1 MTLKKIIIAVSLT
14 LSVAAAAFAEP
25 AKAPVAA
32 GAPAAATTAVAA
44 PAVPNAPPAA
54 AVPAAPVNP
63 VSVAPAAAPAVKAE
77 IKTNKLITLT
87 MFGIIIAI
95 TLAVVISSAR
105 KTKSAADF
113 YAAGGGITGTQ
124 NGWAIAGDYM
134 SAASFLGISGLIS
147 LYGYDG
153 FMYSVG
159 WLVAYITV
167 LLIVAEPCR
176 NAGKYTLGD
185 ILSFRTNPKPV
196 RAIAAISTVAVS
208 TFYLTAQMV
217 GAGKLMQLLLKP
229 MVTYQQAI
237 IGVGILMVG
246 YVVFGGMTATTWVQI
261 IKAGLLMSGAI
272 TLAILVAVKAHM
284 NPFTFF
290 NDIVTNDNIIQHV
303 QSLAIFKK
311 EIADGKSLME
321 GAGQRF
327 LEPGLYLTNPID
339 QISLGLALVLGTAGM
354 PHILMRFFTVPTA
367 QAARKS
373 VIIAMFIIG
382 GFYILTTLLGF
393 GAAIHVTPQVIKTF
407 DAGGNMATLLLAQ
420 QLGGD
425 IAPIFGDILLAF
437 LCAVAFAT
445 ILAVVSGLVL
455 AASAAIA
462 HDIYVNVIKD
472 GHADQHEQVMAA
484 RITSFVVGAVGIF
497 IGIAAEKQNVA
508 HLVALAFAVAAS
520 GNLPVVVMSLF
531 WRKFNT
537 AGVIGGLL
545 VGTIASIGLVMVSP
559 NMTYPK
565 TVAAAAQKTIEAIEK
580 KQSTLPPG
588 VTLAEKEIKDLD
600 KARKD
605 FETNKNGKSML
616 GLDKAIFP
624 LKNPGIVSI
633 PLGFI
638 AAILF
643 TLLFPCRRAEEGWDE
658 IYVRQNTG
666 LGMAKAVDH

>member
-1 MTLKKIIIAVSLT
+1 MTLKNIIIAASITLT
-14 LSVAAAAFAEP
+14 IAATAFAEEP
-25 AKAPVAA
+25 KN
-32 GAPAAATTAVAA
+32 APAAPGSTPAVAA
-44 PAVPNAPPAA
+44 PATPG
-54 AVPAAPVNP
+54 APV
-63 VSVAPAAAPAVKAE
+63 AAAPGAATPAPVVAPPLTKKKELKANKAV
-77 IKTNKLITLT
+77 TLS
-87 MFGIIIAI
+87 MFAIIIGI
-95 TLAVVISSAR
+95 TMGVVVWAAR
-105 KTKSAADF
+105 QTKTAADF

-134 SAASFLGISGLIS
+134 SAASFLGISGMIS

-185 ILSFRTNPKPV
+185 ILSFRTDPKPV
-196 RAIAAISTVAVS
+196 RAVAALATVAVS

-217 GAGKLMQLLLKP
+217 GAGKLMALLIGVPYK
-229 MVTYQQAI
+229 TAI

-261 IKAGLLMSGAI
+261 IKAGLLMSGAFLLSVLV
-272 TLAILVAVKAHM
+272 LAKAGF
-284 NPFTFF
+284 NPIFF
-290 NDIVTNDNIIQHV
+290 FDQIVTNPDIQDHV
-303 QSLAIFKK
+303 SKLVLK
-311 EIADGKSLME
+311 DGITLNGIE
-321 GAGQRF
+321 AGQRF
-327 LEPGLYLTNPID
+327 LEPGLFMKAPLD
-339 QISLGLALVLGTAGM
+339 QISLGMALVLGTAGM

-382 GFYILTTLLGF
+382 GFYVLTTLLGF
-393 GAAIHVTPQVIKTF
+393 GAAINLTPQGIISV
-407 DAGGNMATLLLAQ
+407 DPGGNMATLMLAQ
-420 QLGGD
+420 QLGADISPILGD
-425 IAPIFGDILLAF
+425 LFLAF
-437 LCAVAFAT
+437 LCSVAFAT

-484 RITSFVVGAVGIF
+484 RITSLVVGAVGII
-497 IGIAAEKQNVA
+497 IGLMAEKANVA
-508 HLVALAFAVAAS
+508 HLVALAFAVASS
-520 GNLPVVVMSLF
+520 GNLPVVVLSLF

-537 AGVIGGLL
+537 AGVISGLV
-545 VGTIASIGLVMVSP
+545 VGTVASIGLVMVSP

-565 TVAAAAQKTIEAIEK
+565 LVAKGAEKVITALEK
-580 KQSTLPPG
+580 KQAGLPPG
-588 VTLAEKEIKDLD
+588 AVLDVKDTKALE

-605 FETNKNGKSML
+605 VLGKDGKSIM
-616 GLDKAIFP
+616 GLEEPILK
-624 LKNPGIVSI
+624 LKNPGIISI

-638 AAILF
+638 AAILGA
-643 TLLFPCRRAEEGWDE
+643 LLFPNKRAEEMFDE
-658 IYVRQNTG
+658 VYVRQNTG
-666 LGMAKAVDH
+666 LGMAKAIDH

>member
-1 MTLKKIIIAVSLT
+1 MTMKKIFIAATLA
-14 LSVAAAAFAEP
+14 LSVAAAAFAEEQ
-25 AKAPVAA
+25 KA
-32 GAPAAATTAVAA
+32 
-44 PAVPNAPPAA
+44 
-54 AVPAAPVNP
+54 
-63 VSVAPAAAPAVKAE
+63 APAAAPAVSAPAAQGAAPAVAAPAAALNQAQAVATPAPAKPAPAKRE
-77 IKTNKLITLT
+77 LKTNRTITIG
-87 MFGIIIAI
+87 MFMVIIAI
-95 TLAVVISSAR
+95 TMGVVVWAAKQT
-105 KTKSAADF
+105 KTASDF

-185 ILSFRTNPKPV
+185 ILSFRTSPKPV
-196 RAIAAISTVAVS
+196 RAFAAISTVAVS

-217 GAGKLMQLLLKP
+217 GAGKLMALLVGIPYK
-229 MVTYQQAI
+229 MSI

-246 YVVFGGMTATTWVQI
+246 YVVFGGMVATTWVQI
-261 IKAGLLMSGAI
+261 IKAGLLMSGAFLLSFLVMI
-272 TLAILVAVKAHM
+272 KAGFNPIGFFSTIVNSPDIQDHVSKLVLKDGVILAG
-284 NPFTFF
+284 
-290 NDIVTNDNIIQHV
+290 
-303 QSLAIFKK
+303 
-311 EIADGKSLME
+311 AD
-321 GAGQRF
+321 AGQRF
-327 LEPGLYLTNPID
+327 LEPGLYMKNPLD
-339 QISLGLALVLGTAGM
+339 QISLGMALVLGTAGM

-382 GFYILTTLLGF
+382 GFYVLTTLLGF
-393 GAAIHVTPQVIKTF
+393 GAAIHLTPQGITQV
-407 DAGGNMATLLLAQ
+407 DPGGNMATLMLAQ
-420 QLGGD
+420 QMGAD
-425 IAPIFGDILLAF
+425 IAPVFGDLFLAF

-472 GHADQHEQVMAA
+472 GHADQHEQVFAA
-484 RITSFVVGAVGIF
+484 RATSFVVGACGIM
-497 IGIAAEKQNVA
+497 IGLAAEKQNVA

-520 GNLPVVVMSLF
+520 GNLPVVILSLF

-537 AGVIGGLL
+537 AGVISGLL
-545 VGTIASIGLVMVSP
+545 VGTIASIALVMVSP

-565 TVAAAAQKTIEAIEK
+565 VVAEGAKKVVVAMEK
-580 KQSTLPPG
+580 KQAALPAGETLSEKDAKA
-588 VTLAEKEIKDLD
+588 LAKAKVDAQQTGTSMVGLEKPL
-600 KARKD
+600 
-605 FETNKNGKSML
+605 FT
-616 GLDKAIFP
+616 

-633 PLGFI
+633 PLGFM
-638 AAILF
+638 AAILGC
-643 TLLFPCRRAEEGWDE
+643 LAFPNRRSEEMFDE
-658 IYVRQNTG
+658 VYVRQNTG
-666 LGMAKAVDH
+666 LGMAKAVEH

>member
-1 MTLKKIIIAVSLT
+1 MTMKKIFIAATLA
-14 LSVAAAAFAEP
+14 LSVAAAAFAEEQ
-25 AKAPVAA
+25 KA
-32 GAPAAATTAVAA
+32 
-44 PAVPNAPPAA
+44 
-54 AVPAAPVNP
+54 
-63 VSVAPAAAPAVKAE
+63 APAAAPAVSAPAAQGAAPAVAAPAAQLNQSQAVATPAPAKPAPAKRE
-77 IKTNKLITLT
+77 LKTNRTITIG
-87 MFGIIIAI
+87 MFMVIIAI
-95 TLAVVISSAR
+95 TMGVVVWAAKQT
-105 KTKSAADF
+105 KTASDF

-185 ILSFRTNPKPV
+185 ILSFRTSPKPV
-196 RAIAAISTVAVS
+196 RAFAALSTVAVS

-217 GAGKLMQLLLKP
+217 GAGKLMALLVGIPYK
-229 MVTYQQAI
+229 MSI

-246 YVVFGGMTATTWVQI
+246 YVVFGGMVATTWVQI
-261 IKAGLLMSGAI
+261 IKAGLLMSGAFLLSFLVMI
-272 TLAILVAVKAHM
+272 KAGFNPIGFFSTIVNSPDIQDHVSKLVLKDGVILAG
-284 NPFTFF
+284 
-290 NDIVTNDNIIQHV
+290 
-303 QSLAIFKK
+303 
-311 EIADGKSLME
+311 AD
-321 GAGQRF
+321 AGQRF
-327 LEPGLYLTNPID
+327 LEPGLYMKNPLD
-339 QISLGLALVLGTAGM
+339 QISLGMALVLGTAGM

-382 GFYILTTLLGF
+382 GFYVLTTLLGF
-393 GAAIHVTPQVIKTF
+393 GAAIHLTPQGITQV
-407 DAGGNMATLLLAQ
+407 DPGGNMATLMLAQ
-420 QLGGD
+420 QMGAD
-425 IAPIFGDILLAF
+425 IAPVFGDLFLAF

-472 GHADQHEQVMAA
+472 GHADQHEQVFAA
-484 RITSFVVGAVGIF
+484 RATSFVVGACGIM
-497 IGIAAEKQNVA
+497 IGLAAEKQNVA

-520 GNLPVVVMSLF
+520 GNLPVVILSLF

-537 AGVIGGLL
+537 AGVISGLL
-545 VGTIASIGLVMVSP
+545 VGTIASIALVMVSP

-565 TVAAAAQKTIEAIEK
+565 VVAEGAKKVVVAMEK
-580 KQSTLPPG
+580 KQAALPAGETLSEKDAKA
-588 VTLAEKEIKDLD
+588 LAKAKVDAQQTGTSMVGLEKPL
-600 KARKD
+600 
-605 FETNKNGKSML
+605 FT
-616 GLDKAIFP
+616 

-633 PLGFI
+633 PLGFM
-638 AAILF
+638 AAILGC
-643 TLLFPCRRAEEGWDE
+643 LAFPNRRSEEMFDE
-658 IYVRQNTG
+658 VYVRQNTG
-666 LGMAKAVDH
+666 LGMAKAVEH

>member
-1 MTLKKIIIAVSLT
+1 MKKILLSLT
-14 LSVAAAAFAEP
+14 LALSLGSFAFAAEP
-25 AKAPVAA
+25 AKAPAA
-32 GAPAAATTAVAA
+32 GAPA
-44 PAVPNAPPAA
+44 PAA
-54 AVPAAPVNP
+54 ATAPAPT
-63 VSVAPAAAPAVKAE
+63 AAAPAAMQAAPAATASVAAKDAAKPEAPKKIKAD
-77 IKTNKLITLT
+77 KTITIS
-87 MFGIIIAI
+87 MFALIIAA
-95 TLAVVISSAR
+95 TLGVVVWAA
-105 KTKSAADF
+105 KQTKSAADF

-134 SAASFLGISGLIS
+134 SAASFLGISGMIS

-185 ILSFRTNPKPV
+185 ILSFRTSPTPV
-196 RAIAAISTVAVS
+196 RAFAAISTVSVS

-217 GAGKLMQLLLKP
+217 GAGKLMQLLLEIPYK
-229 MVTYQQAI
+229 TAI
-237 IGVGILMVG
+237 IGVGILMVI
-246 YVVFGGMTATTWVQI
+246 YVVFGGMVATTWVQI
-261 IKAGLLMSGAI
+261 IKAGLLMTGA
-272 TLAILVAVKAHM
+272 TALSILVMIKSGM
-284 NPFTFF
+284 NPVQFF
-290 NDIVTNDNIIQHV
+290 ADIANNPNVQEHV
-303 QSLAIFKK
+303 QKVVLKDPVAVPGF
-311 EIADGKSLME
+311 DY
-321 GAGQRF
+321 GQRF
-327 LEPGLYLTNPID
+327 LEPGLFLKNPLD
-339 QISLGLALVLGTAGM
+339 QISLGMALVLGTAGM

-382 GFYILTTLLGF
+382 SFYILTTLLGF
-393 GAAIHVTPQVIKTF
+393 GAAIHVTPQAITAIDK
-407 DAGGNMATLLLAQ
+407 GGNMAALMLAQ
-420 QLGGD
+420 TLGAQITPVLGD
-425 IAPIFGDILLAF
+425 IFLAF

-455 AASAAIA
+455 ASSAAVA
-462 HDIYVNVIKD
+462 HDIYVNVIKG
-472 GHADQHEQVMAA
+472 GHADQHEQVLAA
-484 RITSFVVGAVGIF
+484 RITSFFVGALAIV

-537 AGVIGGLL
+537 AGVICGLL

-565 TVAAAAQKTIEAIEK
+565 KIAGDAKKAITVLEK
-580 KQSTLPPG
+580 K
-588 VTLAEKEIKDLD
+588 VAEGAVLTEKQVKDLD

-605 FETNKNGKSML
+605 YEANKDGKSIM
-616 GLDKAIFP
+616 GLDKPLIE
-624 LKNPGIVSI
+624 LKNPGIISI

-638 AAILF
+638 AAILGC
-643 TLLFPCRRAEEGWDE
+643 LAFPSRRSEEMFDE
-658 IYVRQNTG
+658 VYVRQNTG
-666 LGMAKAVDH
+666 IGMAKAVDH